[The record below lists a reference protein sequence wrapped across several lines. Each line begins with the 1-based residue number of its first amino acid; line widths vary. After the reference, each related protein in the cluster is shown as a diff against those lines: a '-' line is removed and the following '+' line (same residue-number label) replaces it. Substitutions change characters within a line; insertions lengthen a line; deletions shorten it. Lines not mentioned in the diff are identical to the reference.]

1 MTTKA
6 NEIEEDKK
14 KKNLEIIKKIIK
26 ENKYEYIDEI
36 GYGGFGVVSEVKKD
50 GKHFAMKIVMNPNN
64 NEQLKTELVNEFRGK
79 NIVKI
84 ILEKK
89 FIKERK
95 EQKEGEQNY
104 YLYIMERSNIGD
116 LDNFN
121 KFLYTYLIFKE
132 PFIEKVGD
140 NLIRFLAQQLVIA
153 LKTLCLGNLVHLD
166 IKPSNILIFKDLTL
180 KLIDFSLLRK
190 VNKENNEKIPEGTF
204 GFCTPESYSDKEFNI
219 EDLRKQDY
227 YAIGM
232 TIYFLKYTKSEVENY
247 KREKQGT
254 STDKNLDLN
263 ITTRAIEDAFENIQ
277 HQEHQDKDF
286 TEFLCNLIQFKPE
299 GRLNFEQII
308 RNKWLNKN
316 KKEIKKINNINESNE
331 NNLILE
337 LQKSDFLINNR
348 KYYRKNFNER
358 YGNENDNKKYKKIK
372 KGKFKFGKKN

>member
-26 ENKYEYIDEI
+26 ENEYEYIDEI

-89 FIKERK
+89 FVGERK

-104 YLYIMERSNIGD
+104 YLYIMELSNLGD
-116 LDNFN
+116 LDNFK

-140 NLIRFLAQQLVIA
+140 NLIRFLAQQLAIA
-153 LKTLCLGNLVHLD
+153 LKTLYLGNLVHFD

-204 GFCTPESYSDKEFNI
+204 GFCTPESYS
-219 EDLRKQDY
+219 
-227 YAIGM
+227 
-232 TIYFLKYTKSEVENY
+232 
-247 KREKQGT
+247 EK
-254 STDKNLDLN
+254 
-263 ITTRAIEDAFENIQ
+263 
-277 HQEHQDKDF
+277 
-286 TEFLCNLIQFKPE
+286 
-299 GRLNFEQII
+299 
-308 RNKWLNKN
+308 
-316 KKEIKKINNINESNE
+316 
-331 NNLILE
+331 NLIL
-337 LQKSDFLINNR
+337 
-348 KYYRKNFNER
+348 
-358 YGNENDNKKYKKIK
+358 KI
-372 KGKFKFGKKN
+372 